1 MDSLRVVC
9 VGGGLGAPTVM
20 AGLRAYTSDI
30 TGLIAVTDSG
40 RSTGKVRIA
49 LNVPAPGDL
58 RSALTVLAEGDPA
71 LVRLFS
77 HRFET
82 EKSEELNGMA
92 FGNLFLAA
100 LTQQEGSFLRAVEEA
115 SRLLRIRG
123 RVLPVTLYNTHLC
136 AKLADGS
143 VVEEEVNVRAT
154 GKAPIERIYLKD
166 DDVRAT
172 DGSVEAIAAAD
183 LITLGPGSLFT
194 TVCACLLVPQIARA
208 IADAQG
214 LVVYVANTTTQP
226 GQTDGFSIADHVRV
240 VSDNLGGSGLDIVLV
255 NDDPPPDH
263 LRAHYAERGV
273 SYLEPMAAEL
283 AKVEDLGVR
292 AVAAPVIDKW
302 SGPRD
307 LWLKQDTLALL
318 LEQSASL
325 KARPSSGGLAGRTV
339 ALIFEKPSLR
349 TRLSFDVGI
358 AQLGGHCV
366 YLSPAEVGLG
376 RRESVSDVARVTSR
390 MADAVVLRVNAHE
403 TIEEFARYSEVPVI
417 NGLSDLSHP
426 CQGLADIFTIRER
439 KGPDLRGVAIA
450 YIGDGN
456 NVAHSLMLCVAKTG
470 GSPRLA

>member
-1 MDSLRVVC
+1 MTGLKVVC
-9 VGGGLGAPTVM
+9 VGGGLGAPTIM
-20 AGLRAYTSDI
+20 AGLRRYTEDI

-49 LNVPAPGDL
+49 LDVPAPGDI

-82 EKSEELNGMA
+82 DKSEELNGMA

-115 SRLLRIRG
+115 SRLLKIRG

-136 AKLADGS
+136 AKLADGR

-194 TVCACLLVPQIARA
+194 TVCACLLVPEIARA
-208 IADAQG
+208 IADAHG
-214 LVVYVANTTTQP
+214 VVVYVANTTTQP

-240 VSDNLGGSGLDIVLV
+240 VADYLGGSGLDFVLV
-255 NDDPPPDH
+255 NDDPPPAH
-263 LRAHYAERGV
+263 LRAHYAERGMT
-273 SYLEPMAAEL
+273 YLEAAAAEL

-292 AVAAPVIDKW
+292 AVTAPVIDKW

-307 LWLKQDTLALL
+307 LWLKQDTI
-318 LEQSASL
+318 
-325 KARPSSGGLAGRTV
+325 RHDP
-339 ALIFEKPSLR
+339 
-349 TRLSFDVGI
+349 
-358 AQLGGHCV
+358 
-366 YLSPAEVGLG
+366 
-376 RRESVSDVARVTSR
+376 ARVATALQR
-390 MADAVVLRVNAHE
+390 LVD
-403 TIEEFARYSEVPVI
+403 
-417 NGLSDLSHP
+417 
-426 CQGLADIFTIRER
+426 ER
-439 KGPDLRGVAIA
+439 R
-450 YIGDGN
+450 
-456 NVAHSLMLCVAKTG
+456 
-470 GSPRLA
+470 PRLRALP

>member
-1 MDSLRVVC
+1 MQALKVVC
-9 VGGGLGAPTVM
+9 VGGGLGAPTIM
-20 AGLRAYTSDI
+20 AGLRRYTEEI

-49 LNVPAPGDL
+49 LDVPAPGDI

-115 SRLLRIRG
+115 SRLLKIRG

-154 GKAPIERIYLKD
+154 GKPAIERIYLKD

-172 DGSVEAIAAAD
+172 DGSVEAIASAD

-194 TVCACLLVPQIARA
+194 TVCACLLVPEIARA

-226 GQTDGFSIADHVRV
+226 GQTDGFTIADHVRV
-240 VSDNLGGSGLDIVLV
+240 VSDYLGGSGLDMALI

-263 LRAHYAERGV
+263 LRAHYAEHGMT
-273 SYLEPMAAEL
+273 YLEPSAAEI
-283 AKVEDLGVR
+283 AKVEELGVR
-292 AVAAPVIDKW
+292 AVTAPVIDKW

-307 LWLKQDTLALL
+307 LWLKQDTLRHDA
-318 LEQSASL
+318 
-325 KARPSSGGLAGRTV
+325 
-339 ALIFEKPSLR
+339 
-349 TRLSFDVGI
+349 
-358 AQLGGHCV
+358 
-366 YLSPAEVGLG
+366 
-376 RRESVSDVARVTSR
+376 ARVAT
-390 MADAVVLRVNAHE
+390 ALRRLV
-403 TIEEFARYSEVPVI
+403 
-417 NGLSDLSHP
+417 D
-426 CQGLADIFTIRER
+426 ER
-439 KGPDLRGVAIA
+439 R
-450 YIGDGN
+450 
-456 NVAHSLMLCVAKTG
+456 
-470 GSPRLA
+470 PRLRALP

>member
-1 MDSLRVVC
+1 VKELKVVC
-9 VGGGLGAPTVM
+9 VGGGLGAPTIM
-20 AGLRAYTSDI
+20 AGLRRYTEDI

-49 LNVPAPGDL
+49 LDVPAPGDI

-82 EKSEELNGMA
+82 DKSEELNGMA

-115 SRLLRIRG
+115 SRLLGIRG

-136 AKLADGS
+136 AKLTDGTI
-143 VVEEEVNVRAT
+143 VEEEVNVRGI

-172 DGSVEAIAAAD
+172 DGSVEAIVSAD

-194 TVCACLLVPQIARA
+194 TVCACLLVPEIARA
-208 IADAQG
+208 IANAQG

-240 VSDNLGGSGLDIVLV
+240 VTDYLGGSGLDLVLV
-255 NDDPPPDH
+255 NDDTPPAE

-273 SYLEPMAAEL
+273 AYLGPTAAEI
-283 AKVEDLGVR
+283 AQVEALGVR
-292 AVAAPVIDKW
+292 AVTAPVIDKW

-307 LWLKQDTLALL
+307 LWLKQDTIRHDAARVATALL
-318 LEQSASL
+318 
-325 KARPSSGGLAGRTV
+325 
-339 ALIFEKPSLR
+339 
-349 TRLSFDVGI
+349 RLV
-358 AQLGGHCV
+358 
-366 YLSPAEVGLG
+366 EE
-376 RRESVSDVARVTSR
+376 RR
-390 MADAVVLRVNAHE
+390 
-403 TIEEFARYSEVPVI
+403 
-417 NGLSDLSHP
+417 
-426 CQGLADIFTIRER
+426 
-439 KGPDLRGVAIA
+439 
-450 YIGDGN
+450 
-456 NVAHSLMLCVAKTG
+456 
-470 GSPRLA
+470 PRLRALP